1 MCGGSPR
8 AGSTAQCTIAA
19 DVLELIMTAEHEAG
33 RRAETKPLYTGY
45 WNYHL
50 HVLCDDAENCESK
63 FPAGP
68 IEGLDAWKAHV
79 AKLWDVQKRDKLAE
93 GVAEMEKSI
102 GLLDKVRRDSV
113 VLMKSHE
120 FDGQLMSM
128 CRKRLILTSDRDKEE
143 VFDSGVKLKWFDAP
157 KWKSRPSFEKYFK
170 VWSHWKECW
179 NKAAEADTFHTRSH
193 SLHFDALSTQKS
205 FRREIKSMVL
215 QFGNLLDIAPEH
227 LNADE
232 VVERTVEKDYQEE
245 LNTELSTGTFEKDGQ
260 ENAGSKTAAAHQKGA
275 RARTSANAESSKAET
290 AEEEEEEEGF
300 DAAEDVAEGADG
312 DDAPEELNPERDLAV
327 AAPDDGAADGEAST
341 LTLTGDD
348 EPRRLDAEGVEAE
361 KASSEKGA
369 LETKDAAAAEDVAD
383 AAEDAAAADA
393 ALADAASEDAA
404 SEDAA
409 SEDAA
414 EEIAATAA
422 EDFAENAVDAVA
434 DVASA
439 EDAVVSAADDAA
451 SADSALEGGVV
462 DASAAA
468 AFAATFED
476 PYVASAATGSQ
487 LDAGPSFR
495 DATEPANALATPAV
509 DVFSSE
515 ETATAEVG
523 GWSSAEGADADVSTW
538 TQPAVAKTGMMEQG
552 DEVPHVN
559 PWGGVTLAGP
569 VTWGEQQPQR

>member
-1 MCGGSPR
+1 
-8 AGSTAQCTIAA
+8 
-19 DVLELIMTAEHEAG
+19 MTAEHEAG

-179 NKAAEADTFHTRSH
+179 DKAAEADTFHTRSH

-275 RARTSANAESSKAET
+275 RARTSASAKSQKAET
-290 AEEEEEEEGF
+290 AEDDDGEEGF
-300 DAAEDVAEGADG
+300 DAVEDVAEGADG
-312 DDAPEELNPERDLAV
+312 DDALEELDPERDLAV
-327 AAPDDGAADGEAST
+327 AAPEDGAADGEAST

-348 EPRRLDAEGVEAE
+348 GPRRLDAEDVEAE

-369 LETKDAAAAEDVAD
+369 LETKDANAAEDVSD
-383 AAEDAAAADA
+383 AAEAGGGGRGARRRRRGGPPPRTPPRKSPRPPPRTSPRTRWTPSRTSRAPRTPSSPPRTTR
-393 ALADAASEDAA
+393 LRQ
-404 SEDAA
+404 
-409 SEDAA
+409 
-414 EEIAATAA
+414 
-422 EDFAENAVDAVA
+422 
-434 DVASA
+434 
-439 EDAVVSAADDAA
+439 
-451 SADSALEGGVV
+451 SALQGGVV
-462 DASAAA
+462 DASAA

-476 PYVASAATGSQ
+476 PYVASAATGYQ
-487 LDAGPSFR
+487 LDDAGSSFQ

-523 GWSSAEGADADVSTW
+523 GWSSAGGADNDVSTW

-559 PWGGVTLAGP
+559 PWGGVTTAGP